1 MTDSSDERVPA
12 AREDSGGDN
21 RSDDGEESSSRP
33 SRSFLAVP
41 VNG

>member
-1 MTDSSDERVPA
+1 MTDSSDERAPA
-12 AREDSGGDN
+12 AREDFGGDN

-33 SRSFLAVP
+33 LDFLSRP